1 MLTQGGSEVQ
11 KSQKCAYV
19 IYEQSPSK
27 ELLKWIYWFFRGSNG
42 LACCDLEKKSFQS
55 SFIFQ
60 AFQPYYYNEDII
72 CLTPNGCI
80 SGIQKLIY
88 EEYLT
93 SRSDTVA
100 PLSGPAA
107 FVENFNIKPEEQT
120 QGSECKFVFFCLISL
135 TKFPKNFPY
144 GLLLCRSCLLNEEF
158 FFQCQINFS
167 PFTFSTTAIYF
178 KQVWP
183 KIQQTKIAVTKMQL
197 SLLIRKI

>member
-1 MLTQGGSEVQ
+1 MVQ
-11 KSQKCAYV
+11 MG
-19 IYEQSPSK
+19 
-27 ELLKWIYWFFRGSNG
+27 LLVAILK
-42 LACCDLEKKSFQS
+42 KKSFQS

-107 FVENFNIKPEEQT
+107 FGENFNIKPEEQT
-120 QGSECKFVFFCLISL
+120 QGSECKLLFFCLFNQPTNQI
-135 TKFPKNFPY
+135 PKKLSY
-144 GLLLCRSCLLNEEF
+144 GLSLFRSCLLNEEF

-167 PFTFSTTAIYF
+167 PFTFSTTAIYS
-178 KQVWP
+178 KQVWRRIFLILLLVYVMS
-183 KIQQTKIAVTKMQL
+183 KINPAHFLQNLFKNVVLNINRYVKIRLL
-197 SLLIRKI
+197 SNM

>member
-1 MLTQGGSEVQ
+1 MG
-11 KSQKCAYV
+11 
-19 IYEQSPSK
+19 
-27 ELLKWIYWFFRGSNG
+27 LLVAI
-42 LACCDLEKKSFQS
+42 LKKKLFYS

-107 FVENFNIKPEEQT
+107 FEEKFNIKPEVQT
-120 QGSECKFVFFCLISL
+120 QGSECKFVCFCLISL
-135 TKFPKNFPY
+135 T
-144 GLLLCRSCLLNEEF
+144 RSCPL
-158 FFQCQINFS
+158 
-167 PFTFSTTAIYF
+167 
-178 KQVWP
+178 K
-183 KIQQTKIAVTKMQL
+183 
-197 SLLIRKI
+197 

>member
-1 MLTQGGSEVQ
+1 M
-11 KSQKCAYV
+11 CYV
-19 IYEQSPSK
+19 IYEWSPSK
-27 ELLKWIYWFFRGSNG
+27 ELLKVLFIGSFVVQMG
-42 LACCDLEKKSFQS
+42 LLVAILKESFYS

-107 FVENFNIKPEEQT
+107 FGKNFNIKPEEQT
-120 QGSECKFVFFCLISL
+120 QGTECKWGFFVS
-135 TKFPKNFPY
+135 
-144 GLLLCRSCLLNEEF
+144 S
-158 FFQCQINFS
+158 
-167 PFTFSTTAIYF
+167 A
-178 KQVWP
+178 
-183 KIQQTKIAVTKMQL
+183 
-197 SLLIRKI
+197 